1 MGGGFHTGIAQLVEH
16 RSPKPRVVGSSPPS
30 RAKKENSM
38 KKFINYCKSCYDELA
53 HKVTWPSRKEL
64 TQSAAVVLTASL
76 VIAVVVWLMDVAFK
90 AAMSAVYPN

>member
-1 MGGGFHTGIAQLVEH
+1 MGGGLLTGIAQLVEH

-30 RAKKENSM
+30 RAKKENVM

-76 VIAVVVWLMDVAFK
+76 VIAVVVWLMDVVFK
-90 AAMSAVYPN
+90 AVMSSIYPN